1 MDVHPPHEPI
11 HTARDFFLHLFT
23 ITVGLLIALSLEAAV
38 EHLHNRHL
46 LHTAES
52 NLGAELHDNR
62 TLLASDERYL
72 DQTQQQIEDGLMIL
86 TAVKA
91 GKPDAGELSHHWEW
105 NSPQSA
111 AWETARNNGAL
122 ALMSYDDAESYAVI
136 YGQQQVVN
144 EQAALYI
151 RDIYNISTPLH
162 GNLKV
167 ADLQPAALDV
177 MIASSD
183 KALADLRLL
192 RDYCTSLD
200 RIYNRTASL

>member
-11 HTARDFFLHLFT
+11 HSARDFFLHLFT
-23 ITVGLLIALSLEAAV
+23 ITVGLLIALSLEAGV

-52 NLGAELHDNR
+52 NLRSELHDNR
-62 TLLASDERYL
+62 ALLASDERYL
-72 DQTQQQIEDGLMIL
+72 DNTQQQIEDGLKIL
-86 TAVKA
+86 TVLKA
-91 GKPDAGELSHHWEW
+91 GKPSADEPSQHWEW
-105 NSPQSA
+105 DSPQAA

-122 ALMSYDDAESYAVI
+122 ALMSYDTAESYAIV
-136 YGQQQVVN
+136 YGQQQLVN
-144 EQAALYI
+144 DQATLYI

-167 ADLQPAALDV
+167 TDLQPTALDL
-177 MIASSD
+177 MIADSE

-200 RIYNRTASL
+200 RIYSRAADL